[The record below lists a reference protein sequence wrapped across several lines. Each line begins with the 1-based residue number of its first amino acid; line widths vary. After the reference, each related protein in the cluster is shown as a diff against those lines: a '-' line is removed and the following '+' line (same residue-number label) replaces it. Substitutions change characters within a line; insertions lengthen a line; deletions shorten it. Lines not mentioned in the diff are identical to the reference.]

1 MDKLTSVVSVV
12 SNSGV
17 TSALGGGGVIEAE
30 ESESLCPS
38 LSWKH
43 RLIGCGCCVGLGMF
57 FSLLSF
63 IAILQMDL
71 VLFSVLFSF
80 GNVVSIAGLLFLAGP
95 MAQLQ
100 RMFDEKRWIATTVYL
115 VSIVLTILC
124 ALLLHNALL
133 VLVCC
138 LVQTGAMIWY
148 VLSYIPFARDAV
160 KSCFGRIMR

>member
-17 TSALGGGGVIEAE
+17 GSALGEAGVIEARD
-30 ESESLCPS
+30 SESLCPS

-43 RLIGCGCCVGLGMF
+43 RLIGCGCCVGLGML

-63 IAILQMDL
+63 IAILQLDL

-80 GNVVSIAGLLFLAGP
+80 GNVVAIAGLLFLAGP
-95 MAQLQ
+95 MAQLR

-115 VSIVLTILC
+115 VFIVLTLVC
-124 ALLLHNALL
+124 ALALHNALL

-138 LVQTGAMIWY
+138 LVQIGAMVWY

-160 KSCFGRIMR
+160 KSCFGRLTR